1 MIEESKT
8 IKEKFGVLDSVPV
21 GACLLQDDFV
31 VLFWNACL
39 EDWTKI
45 PRSQI
50 LGTKI
55 TTHFPHLSQLKY
67 ATRFKQIFAGGPP
80 TIFSSQIHKHLIPA
94 IWQDGQQ
101 RIQQTTVN
109 AVPALEAGIEEQ
121 EIRDWVLHT
130 LELQSD
136 GTLGVGSPRSA
147 FLSRKSPPSA
157 SSSIWPGVNCPSF
170 YALLVIQDVTDLTHR
185 IQAYRTMR
193 DQAVEEVKVR
203 QRIEEELRESQ
214 HFIQQI
220 ADTAPYLLYIYD
232 VTEQR
237 NVYVNGQAFNLL
249 GYHPEEILQMETAL
263 FSSLVYPED
272 LEKVSAHLQKFP
284 KAQDGRILELEYR
297 LKHRSGE
304 WRWFRC
310 RDQVFARTAEGE
322 PKQIF
327 GTAQDITEYKRAEE
341 ALRQQNERE
350 KLMGT
355 ITQHIRQS
363 LDLGEVLSTTVTEVR
378 QFLNADRVMI
388 VRFNPCSGGS
398 LCPGPATGSVTVESV
413 APNCRP
419 MLGETL
425 EKFCFD
431 EFYLE
436 AYQHRAIRPIAD
448 VSAANLPQN
457 QIDLLAQFDVKAYL
471 VVPLVQG
478 EELWGLLMAHQCSPR
493 QWMQLEVELL
503 SNLAAQLAIA
513 IKQAELYQQ
522 LQAANLK
529 LERLATLDEL
539 TQLANR
545 RRFDQY
551 LDREWRRQER
561 EQMPLSLILCDIDSF
576 KSYNDTYGHPRGDD
590 CLRQV
595 AQAIGNAVDRPAD
608 LVARYGGEEFAVILP
623 NTASEGAT
631 LVAQHIQLKIAAL
644 QIPHAG
650 SQVSLYVTV
659 SLGIATIVPGSESQA
674 SILVDAADSAASMVP
689 ASKSPASIL
698 IDAADAALY
707 QAKDAGRDRLQVY
720 QAESATAKTNGTA
733 APDRPID
740 CSRLN
745 TNFPSPTSA

>member
-1 MIEESKT
+1 MIEESKS

-31 VLFWNACL
+31 VLFWNTCL
-39 EDWTKI
+39 EEWTKI

-94 IWQDGQQ
+94 TWQDGQQ
-101 RIQQTTVN
+101 RIQQTTVT

-130 LELQSD
+130 LELESD
-136 GTLGVGSPRSA
+136 GTVGVGSPRSA
-147 FLSRKSPPSA
+147 FVCRESAPSV

-193 DQAVEEVKVR
+193 DQALEEVQVR
-203 QRIEEELRESQ
+203 QRVEEELRSSQ

-220 ADTAPYLLYIYD
+220 ADAAPYLLYIYD
-232 VTEQR
+232 LTEQR
-237 NVYVNGQAFNLL
+237 NVYVNGQASKLL
-249 GYHPEEILQMETAL
+249 GYTPQEILQMQTAL
-263 FSSLVYPED
+263 YSSLVYPED
-272 LEKVSAHLQKFP
+272 LPRLKAHQQKFP
-284 KAQDGRILELEYR
+284 SAPDGHILELEYR

-304 WRWFRC
+304 WLWFRC
-310 RDQVFARTAEGE
+310 RDQVFARTADGC

-350 KLMGT
+350 LLMAT

-378 QFLNADRVMI
+378 QFLQADRVMI
-388 VRFNPCSGGS
+388 VRFNPCIGS
-398 LCPGPATGSVTVESV
+398 LCAGPATGAVTVESV
-413 APNCRP
+413 APNCQP

-425 EKFCFD
+425 ENFCFD
-431 EFYLE
+431 QFYLE
-436 AYQHRAIRPIAD
+436 AYQHRSIRPIAD
-448 VSAANLPQN
+448 VLAADLPQY
-457 QIDLLAQFDVKAYL
+457 QIDLLAQFAVRAYL

-478 EELWGLLMAHQCSPR
+478 DELWGLLMAHQCSPR

-503 SNLAAQLAIA
+503 SSLATQLAIA

-529 LERLATLDEL
+529 LERLASLDEL

-551 LDREWRRQER
+551 LEMEWRRQAR
-561 EQMPLSLILCDIDSF
+561 EQTPLSLILCDIDSF
-576 KSYNDTYGHPRGDD
+576 KSYNDTYGHPGGDE

-595 AQAIGNAVDRPAD
+595 AAAIGNAVNRPAD

-623 NTASEGAT
+623 NTAIQGAV
-631 LVAQHIQLKIAAL
+631 LVAEHIQLKIAAL
-644 QIPHAG
+644 QLPHAG
-650 SQVSLYVTV
+650 SQVSEYVTL
-659 SLGIATIVPGSESQA
+659 SLGVA
-674 SILVDAADSAASMVP
+674 SIVP
-689 ASKSPASIL
+689 ASESGAEIL
-698 IDAADAALY
+698 IAAADQALY
-707 QAKDAGRDRLQVY
+707 QAKRLGRDRIQLY
-720 QAESATAKTNGTA
+720 QPDPAAGKPNGTVTSILPVDFSIA
-733 APDRPID
+733 
-740 CSRLN
+740 N
-745 TNFPSPTSA
+745 TNLPSPTSA

>member
-21 GACLLQDDFV
+21 GACLLRDDFV
-31 VLFWNACL
+31 VLFWNTCL
-39 EDWTKI
+39 EEWTKI

-50 LGTKI
+50 LGKNI
-55 TTHFPHLSQLKY
+55 TTHFSHLSQLKY

-101 RIQQTTVN
+101 RIQQTTVT
-109 AVPALEAGIEEQ
+109 AVPTLEAGIEEQ
-121 EIRDWVLHT
+121 EIRDWLLHT
-130 LELQSD
+130 LELQPD
-136 GTLGVGSPRSA
+136 GTVGVRAPTSA
-147 FLSRKSPPSA
+147 FLSRESPSSV
-157 SSSIWPGVNCPSF
+157 SSSIWPGVNSPSF

-193 DQAVEEVKVR
+193 DQALEEVQVR
-203 QRIEEELRESQ
+203 QRVEEELRSSQ

-220 ADTAPYLLYIYD
+220 ADAAPYLLYIYD
-232 VTEQR
+232 LTEQR
-237 NVYVNGQAFNLL
+237 NVYVNGQASKLL
-249 GYHPEEILQMETAL
+249 GYTPQEILQMQTAL
-263 FSSLVYPED
+263 YSSLVYPED
-272 LEKVSAHLQKFP
+272 LPRLKAHQQKFSW
-284 KAQDGRILELEYR
+284 AQDGQILELDYR

-304 WRWFRC
+304 WLWFRC
-310 RDQVFARTAEGE
+310 RDQVFARTADGW

-350 KLMGT
+350 LLMAT

-378 QFLNADRVMI
+378 QFLQADRVMI
-388 VRFNPCSGGS
+388 VRFNRCTGS
-398 LCPGPATGSVTVESV
+398 LCAAPATGAVTVESV
-413 APNCRP
+413 APNCKP

-425 EKFCFD
+425 ENFCFD
-431 EFYLE
+431 QFYIE

-448 VSAANLPQN
+448 VLAADLPQY
-457 QIDLLAQFDVKAYL
+457 QIDLLAQFAVRAYL

-478 EELWGLLMAHQCSPR
+478 DELWGLLMAHQCSPR

-503 SNLAAQLAIA
+503 SSLATQLAIA

-551 LDREWRRQER
+551 LEMEWRRQAR
-561 EQMPLSLILCDIDSF
+561 EQTPLSLILCDIDSF
-576 KSYNDTYGHPRGDD
+576 KSYNDTYGHPGGDE

-595 AQAIGNAVDRPAD
+595 AGAIGNAVNRPAD

-623 NTASEGAT
+623 NTAIQGAV
-631 LVAQHIQLKIAAL
+631 LVAEHIQIKIAAL
-644 QIPHAG
+644 QLPHAG
-650 SQVSLYVTV
+650 SQVSPYVTL
-659 SLGIATIVPGSESQA
+659 SLGVA
-674 SILVDAADSAASMVP
+674 SIVP
-689 ASKSPASIL
+689 ASESGAEIL
-698 IDAADAALY
+698 IAAADQALY
-707 QAKDAGRDRLQVY
+707 QAKRLGRARIQLYQPDPAAG
-720 QAESATAKTNGTA
+720 KPNGTA
-733 APDRPID
+733 ASMLPVDFSIP
-740 CSRLN
+740 N
-745 TNFPSPTSA
+745 TNLPSPTSA

>member
-1 MIEESKT
+1 MIQESKT
-8 IKEKFGVLDSVPV
+8 IEEKFGVLDSVPV
-21 GACLLQDDFV
+21 GACLLRDDFV

-45 PRSQI
+45 PRDQM

-67 ATRFKQIFAGGPP
+67 ATRFQQIFAGGPP

-94 IWQDGQQ
+94 TWQDGQQ
-101 RIQQTTVN
+101 RIQQTTVT
-109 AVPALEAGIEEQ
+109 AVPALSPGVAELDIASLARSTADLEPEGTARQPEA
-121 EIRDWVLHT
+121 
-130 LELQSD
+130 
-136 GTLGVGSPRSA
+136 VGSEAPSNIRTS
-147 FLSRKSPPSA
+147 FSPYGFVA
-157 SSSIWPGVNCPSF
+157 SNSQSF

-193 DQAVEEVKVR
+193 DQALEEVEVR
-203 QRIEEELRESQ
+203 QRVEEELRSSQ

-220 ADTAPYLLYIYD
+220 ADAAPYLLYIYD
-232 VTEQR
+232 LTEQR
-237 NVYVNGQAFNLL
+237 NVYVNGQAFKLL

-263 FSSLVYPED
+263 FSSLVHPDD

-284 KAQDGRILELEYR
+284 KAQDGSILELEYR

-310 RDQVFARTAEGE
+310 RDQVFARTASGE

-350 KLMGT
+350 LLMAT

-363 LDLGEVLSTTVTEVR
+363 LDLGEVLGTTVIEVR
-378 QFLNADRVMI
+378 QFLQADRVMI
-388 VRFNPCSGGS
+388 VRFNPSTGS
-398 LCPGPATGSVTVESV
+398 LCAAPATGAVTVESV
-413 APNCRP
+413 APNCKP

-425 EKFCFD
+425 EDFCFD

-436 AYQHRAIRPIAD
+436 AYQHRAIRPVAD
-448 VSAANLPQN
+448 VSAADLPPN
-457 QIDLLAQFDVKAYL
+457 QIDWLAQFAVRAYL

-478 EELWGLLMAHQCSPR
+478 DELWGLLMAHQCRPR

-503 SNLAAQLAIA
+503 SSLATQLAIA

-529 LERLATLDEL
+529 LERLATLDAL

-551 LDREWRRQER
+551 LEIEWRRQAR
-561 EQMPLSLILCDIDSF
+561 EQTPLSLILCDIDSF
-576 KSYNDTYGHPRGDD
+576 KSYNDTYGHPGGDE

-595 AQAIGNAVDRPAD
+595 ACAIGDAVDRPAD

-623 NTASEGAT
+623 NTEIQGAVR
-631 LVAQHIQLKIAAL
+631 VAEHIQLKISAL
-644 QIPHAG
+644 QVPHAG
-650 SQVSLYVTV
+650 SQVSQYVTV
-659 SLGIATIVPGSESQA
+659 SLGV
-674 SILVDAADSAASMVP
+674 ASMVP
-689 ASKSPASIL
+689 AFESGASIL
-698 IDAADAALY
+698 IAAADRALY
-707 QAKDAGRDRLQVY
+707 EAKRLGRDRIQVY
-720 QAESATAKTNGTA
+720 QPDPTSTKTNGKGDPVQPVEFSKA
-733 APDRPID
+733 QY
-740 CSRLN
+740 
-745 TNFPSPTSA
+745 

>member
-21 GACLLQDDFV
+21 GACLLRDDFV
-31 VLFWNACL
+31 VLFWNTCL
-39 EDWTKI
+39 EEWTKI

-55 TTHFPHLSQLKY
+55 TTHFPHLNQLKY

-94 IWQDGQQ
+94 TWQDGQQ
-101 RIQQTTVN
+101 RIQQTTVT
-109 AVPALEAGIEEQ
+109 AVPTLEAGIEEQ

-130 LELQSD
+130 LELQPD
-136 GTLGVGSPRSA
+136 GTVGARAPTSA
-147 FLSRKSPPSA
+147 FLSRTSPSSV
-157 SSSIWPGVNCPSF
+157 SSSIWPGVNSPSF

-193 DQAVEEVKVR
+193 DQALEEVQVR
-203 QRIEEELRESQ
+203 QRVEEELRSSQ

-220 ADTAPYLLYIYD
+220 ADAAPYLLYIYD
-232 VTEQR
+232 LTEQR
-237 NVYVNGQAFNLL
+237 NVYVNGQASKLL
-249 GYHPEEILQMETAL
+249 GYTPQEILQMQTAL
-263 FSSLVYPED
+263 YSSLVYPED
-272 LEKVSAHLQKFP
+272 LPRLKAHQQKFSW
-284 KAQDGRILELEYR
+284 AQDGQILELDYR

-304 WRWFRC
+304 WLWFRC
-310 RDQVFARTAEGE
+310 RDQVFARTADCW

-350 KLMGT
+350 LLMAT

-378 QFLNADRVMI
+378 QFLQADRVMI
-388 VRFNPCSGGS
+388 VRFNRCTGN
-398 LCPGPATGSVTVESV
+398 LCAAPATGAVTVESV
-413 APNCRP
+413 APNCKP

-425 EKFCFD
+425 ENFCFD
-431 EFYLE
+431 QFYIE

-448 VSAANLPQN
+448 VLAADLPQY
-457 QIDLLAQFDVKAYL
+457 QIDLLAQFAVRAYL

-478 EELWGLLMAHQCSPR
+478 DELWGLLMAHQCSPR

-503 SNLAAQLAIA
+503 SSLATQLAIA

-551 LDREWRRQER
+551 LEMEWRRQAR
-561 EQMPLSLILCDIDSF
+561 EQTPLSLILCDIDSF
-576 KSYNDTYGHPRGDD
+576 KSYNDTYGHPGGDE

-595 AQAIGNAVDRPAD
+595 AGAIGNAVNRPAD

-623 NTASEGAT
+623 NTAIQGAV
-631 LVAQHIQLKIAAL
+631 LVAEHIQIKIAAL
-644 QIPHAG
+644 QLPHAG
-650 SQVSLYVTV
+650 SQVSPYVTL
-659 SLGIATIVPGSESQA
+659 SLGVA
-674 SILVDAADSAASMVP
+674 SIVP
-689 ASKSPASIL
+689 ASESGAEIL
-698 IDAADAALY
+698 IAAADQALY
-707 QAKDAGRDRLQVY
+707 QAKRLGRDRIQLY
-720 QAESATAKTNGTA
+720 QPDPAAGKPNGTA
-733 APDRPID
+733 ASMLPVDFSIP
-740 CSRLN
+740 N
-745 TNFPSPTSA
+745 TNLPSPTSA

>member
-1 MIEESKT
+1 MIEESKS

-21 GACLLQDDFV
+21 GACLLRDDFV
-31 VLFWNACL
+31 VLFWNTCL
-39 EDWTKI
+39 EEWTKI

-94 IWQDGQQ
+94 TGQDGQQ

-130 LELQSD
+130 LELEPD
-136 GTLGVGSPRSA
+136 GNFGARAPTNA
-147 FLSRKSPPSA
+147 FLSRESPPSA
-157 SSSIWPGVNCPSF
+157 SSSIWPGVNSPSF

-193 DQAVEEVKVR
+193 DQALEEVQVR
-203 QRIEEELRESQ
+203 QRVEEELRESQ

-220 ADTAPYLLYIYD
+220 ADAAPYLLYIYD
-232 VTEQR
+232 FTEQR
-237 NVYVNGQAFNLL
+237 NVYVNGQAFKLL
-249 GYHPEEILQMETAL
+249 GYHPQEILQMETAL

-284 KAQDGRILELEYR
+284 QAQDGSILELEYR

-310 RDQVFARTAEGE
+310 RDQVFARTASGE

-350 KLMGT
+350 LLMAT

-363 LDLGEVLSTTVTEVR
+363 LDLGEVLRTTVNEVR
-378 QFLNADRVMI
+378 QFLQADRVMI
-388 VRFNPCSGGS
+388 VRFNPCSGS

-413 APNCRP
+413 APNCKP

-425 EKFCFD
+425 ENFSFD

-436 AYQHRAIRPIAD
+436 AYQHRAIRPVAD
-448 VSAANLPQN
+448 VSAADLPPHQM
-457 QIDLLAQFDVKAYL
+457 DLLAQFDVRAYL

-478 EELWGLLMAHQCSPR
+478 DELWGLLMAHQSRPR

-529 LERLATLDEL
+529 LERLATLDAL

-551 LDREWRRQER
+551 LDIEWRRQAR
-561 EQMPLSLILCDIDSF
+561 EQTPLSLILCDIDSF
-576 KSYNDTYGHPRGDD
+576 KSYNDTYGHPGGDE

-595 AQAIGNAVDRPAD
+595 ARAIGNAVDRPAD

-623 NTASEGAT
+623 NTEIQGAVR
-631 LVAQHIQLKIAAL
+631 VAEHVQLKIAAL
-644 QIPHAG
+644 QLPHAG
-650 SQVSLYVTV
+650 SQVSQYVTV
-659 SLGIATIVPGSESQA
+659 SLGV
-674 SILVDAADSAASMVP
+674 ASMVP
-689 ASKSPASIL
+689 AFESGASIL
-698 IDAADAALY
+698 IAAADQALY
-707 QAKDAGRDRLQVY
+707 EAKRLGRDRIQVY
-720 QAESATAKTNGTA
+720 QVDPASAKTNGTA
-733 APDRPID
+733 APGRPVEF
-740 CSRLN
+740 SRPN

>member
-1 MIEESKT
+1 MIEESKS

-31 VLFWNACL
+31 VLFWNTCL
-39 EDWTKI
+39 EEWTKI

-94 IWQDGQQ
+94 TWQDGQQ
-101 RIQQTTVN
+101 RIQQTTVT
-109 AVPALEAGIEEQ
+109 AVPAQEAGIEEQ

-130 LELQSD
+130 LELESE
-136 GTLGVGSPRSA
+136 GTVGVGSSRSA
-147 FLSRKSPPSA
+147 FLSSESPPSA
-157 SSSIWPGVNCPSF
+157 SSSIWPGVNAPSF

-193 DQAVEEVKVR
+193 DQALEEVQVR
-203 QRIEEELRESQ
+203 QRVEEELRSSQ

-220 ADTAPYLLYIYD
+220 ADAAPYLLYIYD
-232 VTEQR
+232 LTEQR
-237 NVYVNGQAFNLL
+237 NVYVNGQASKLL
-249 GYHPEEILQMETAL
+249 GYTPQEILQMQIAL
-263 FSSLVYPED
+263 YSSLVYPED
-272 LEKVSAHLQKFP
+272 LPRLKAHQQKFP
-284 KAQDGRILELEYR
+284 STQDGHILELEYR

-310 RDQVFARTAEGE
+310 RDQVFARTADGC

-350 KLMGT
+350 LLMAT

-363 LDLGEVLSTTVTEVR
+363 LDLGEVLRTTVTEVR
-378 QFLNADRVMI
+378 QFLQADRVMI
-388 VRFNPCSGGS
+388 VRFNPCTGS
-398 LCPGPATGSVTVESV
+398 LCAGPATGAVTVESV
-413 APNCRP
+413 APNCQP

-425 EKFCFD
+425 ENFCFD
-431 EFYLE
+431 QFYLE
-436 AYQHRAIRPIAD
+436 AYQHRSIRPIGDVLAAD
-448 VSAANLPQN
+448 LPQY
-457 QIDLLAQFDVKAYL
+457 QIDLLAQFAVRAYL

-478 EELWGLLMAHQCSPR
+478 DDLWGLLMAHQCSPR

-503 SNLAAQLAIA
+503 SSLATQLAIA

-529 LERLATLDEL
+529 LERLASLDEL

-551 LDREWRRQER
+551 LEMEWRRQAR
-561 EQMPLSLILCDIDSF
+561 EQTPLSLILCDIDSF
-576 KSYNDTYGHPRGDD
+576 KSYNDTYGHPGGDE

-595 AQAIGNAVDRPAD
+595 AAAIGNAVNRPAD

-623 NTASEGAT
+623 NTAIQGAV
-631 LVAQHIQLKIAAL
+631 LVAEHIQLKIAAL
-644 QIPHAG
+644 QLPHAG
-650 SQVSLYVTV
+650 SQVSPYVTL
-659 SLGIATIVPGSESQA
+659 SLGVA
-674 SILVDAADSAASMVP
+674 SIVP
-689 ASKSPASIL
+689 ASESGSEIL
-698 IDAADAALY
+698 IATADQALY
-707 QAKDAGRDRLQVY
+707 QAKRLGRARIQLYQPDPAAGKPNC
-720 QAESATAKTNGTA
+720 TGTSIL
-733 APDRPID
+733 PVDFSLP
-740 CSRLN
+740 N
-745 TNFPSPTSA
+745 TNLPSPTSA

>member
-1 MIEESKT
+1 MIEESKS

-31 VLFWNACL
+31 VLFWNTCL
-39 EDWTKI
+39 EEWTKI

-94 IWQDGQQ
+94 TWQDGQQ
-101 RIQQTTVN
+101 RIQQTTVT
-109 AVPALEAGIEEQ
+109 AVSAMEAGIEEQ
-121 EIRDWVLHT
+121 EMRDWVLQT
-130 LELQSD
+130 LELESD
-136 GTLGVGSPRSA
+136 GTVGVGSPRSA
-147 FLSRKSPPSA
+147 FLSRESAPSV
-157 SSSIWPGVNCPSF
+157 SSSIWPGVNSPSF

-193 DQAVEEVKVR
+193 DQALEEVQVR
-203 QRIEEELRESQ
+203 QRVEEELRSSQ

-220 ADTAPYLLYIYD
+220 ADAAPYLLYIYD
-232 VTEQR
+232 LTEQR
-237 NVYVNGQAFNLL
+237 NVYVNGQASKLL
-249 GYHPEEILQMETAL
+249 GYTPYEILQMQTAL
-263 FSSLVYPED
+263 YSSLVYPED
-272 LEKVSAHLQKFP
+272 LPRLKAHQQQFP
-284 KAQDGRILELEYR
+284 SAQDGHILELEYR
-297 LKHRSGE
+297 LQHRSGE

-310 RDQVFARTAEGE
+310 RDQVFARTADGC

-350 KLMGT
+350 LLMAT

-378 QFLNADRVMI
+378 QFLQADRVMI
-388 VRFNPCSGGS
+388 VRFNPCTGS
-398 LCPGPATGSVTVESV
+398 LCAGPATGAVTVESV
-413 APNCRP
+413 APNCQP

-425 EKFCFD
+425 ENFCFD
-431 EFYLE
+431 QFYLE

-448 VSAANLPQN
+448 ILAADLPQY
-457 QIDLLAQFDVKAYL
+457 QIDLLAQFAVRAYL

-478 EELWGLLMAHQCSPR
+478 DELWGLLMAHQCSPR

-503 SNLAAQLAIA
+503 SSLATQLAIA

-529 LERLATLDEL
+529 LERLATSDAL

-551 LDREWRRQER
+551 LEMEWRRQAR
-561 EQMPLSLILCDIDSF
+561 EQTPMSLILCDIDSF
-576 KSYNDTYGHPRGDD
+576 KSYNDTYGHQGGDE

-595 AQAIGNAVDRPAD
+595 AGAIGNAVNRPAD

-623 NTASEGAT
+623 NTAIQGAVQ
-631 LVAQHIQLKIAAL
+631 VAEHIQLTIAAL
-644 QIPHAG
+644 QLPHAG
-650 SQVSLYVTV
+650 SQVSEYVTV
-659 SLGIATIVPGSESQA
+659 SLGVASIVPGSESGA
-674 SILVDAADSAASMVP
+674 EILIAAADQ
-689 ASKSPASIL
+689 
-698 IDAADAALY
+698 ALY
-707 QAKDAGRDRLQVY
+707 QAKRLGRDRIQLY
-720 QAESATAKTNGTA
+720 QPDPAAGKPNGTGTSIL
-733 APDRPID
+733 PGDFSLP
-740 CSRLN
+740 N
-745 TNFPSPTSA
+745 TNLPSPTSA

>member
-1 MIEESKT
+1 MIEESKS

-39 EDWTKI
+39 EEWTKI

-55 TTHFPHLSQLKY
+55 TAHFPHLTQLKY

-94 IWQDGQQ
+94 TWQDGQQ
-101 RIQQTTVN
+101 RIQQTTVT
-109 AVPALEAGIEEQ
+109 AVPAQEAGIEEQ
-121 EIRDWVLHT
+121 EIRDWILHT
-130 LELQSD
+130 LELESD
-136 GTLGVGSPRSA
+136 GNVGVRSPRSA
-147 FLSRKSPPSA
+147 FLSRESTPSV
-157 SSSIWPGVNCPSF
+157 SSSIWPGVNAPSF

-193 DQAVEEVKVR
+193 DQALEEVQVR
-203 QRIEEELRESQ
+203 QRVEEELRSSQ

-220 ADTAPYLLYIYD
+220 ADAAPYLLYIYD
-232 VTEQR
+232 LTEQR
-237 NVYVNGQAFNLL
+237 NVYVNGQASKLL
-249 GYHPEEILQMETAL
+249 GYTPQEILQMQTAL
-263 FSSLVYPED
+263 YSSLVYSED
-272 LEKVSAHLQKFP
+272 LPRLKAHQQKFP
-284 KAQDGRILELEYR
+284 STQDGHILELEYR
-297 LKHRSGE
+297 LKHRSGQ

-310 RDQVFARTAEGE
+310 RDQVFARTADGC

-341 ALRQQNERE
+341 TLQQQNERE
-350 KLMGT
+350 LLMAT

-378 QFLNADRVMI
+378 QFLIADRVMI
-388 VRFNPCSGGS
+388 VRFNPCTGS
-398 LCPGPATGSVTVESV
+398 LCTGPATGAVTVESV
-413 APNCRP
+413 AANCQP

-425 EKFCFD
+425 ENFCFD

-436 AYQHRAIRPIAD
+436 AYQHRSIRPIAD
-448 VSAANLPQN
+448 VLAADLPQY
-457 QIDLLAQFDVKAYL
+457 QIDLLAQFAVRAYL

-478 EELWGLLMAHQCSPR
+478 DELWGLLMAHQCSPR

-503 SNLAAQLAIA
+503 SSLATQLAIA

-529 LERLATLDEL
+529 LERLASLDAL

-551 LDREWRRQER
+551 LETEWRRQAR
-561 EQMPLSLILCDIDSF
+561 EQTPLSLILCDIDSF
-576 KSYNDTYGHPRGDD
+576 KSYNDTYGHQGGDE

-595 AQAIGNAVDRPAD
+595 AAAIGNAVNRPAD

-623 NTASEGAT
+623 NTSIQGAVV
-631 LVAQHIQLKIAAL
+631 VAEHIQLKIAAL
-644 QIPHAG
+644 QLPHTG
-650 SQVSLYVTV
+650 SQVSEYVTL
-659 SLGIATIVPGSESQA
+659 SLGVASIVPGSESGA
-674 SILVDAADSAASMVP
+674 EILIAAADQ
-689 ASKSPASIL
+689 
-698 IDAADAALY
+698 ALY
-707 QAKDAGRDRLQVY
+707 QAKRLGRDRIQLY
-720 QAESATAKTNGTA
+720 QPEPAGKANGTGSSILPA
-733 APDRPID
+733 DFSLP
-740 CSRLN
+740 N
-745 TNFPSPTSA
+745 TNLPSPTNA

>member
-8 IKEKFGVLDSVPV
+8 IEEKFGVLDSVPV
-21 GACLLQDDFV
+21 GACLLRDDFV

-45 PRSQI
+45 GREQM

-67 ATRFKQIFAGGPP
+67 ANRFQQIFAGGPP

-94 IWQDGQQ
+94 TWQEGQQ
-101 RIQQTTVN
+101 RIQQTTVT
-109 AVPALEAGIEEQ
+109 AVPAL
-121 EIRDWVLHT
+121 
-130 LELQSD
+130 S
-136 GTLGVGSPRSA
+136 
-147 FLSRKSPPSA
+147 
-157 SSSIWPGVNCPSF
+157 PGVAELNIPNLIRSTVELEPDSMVRQGDSVGVALPSNFRDSISPYGFIPPNCQSF

-193 DQAVEEVKVR
+193 DQALEEVEVR
-203 QRIEEELRESQ
+203 QRVEAELRESQ

-220 ADTAPYLLYIYD
+220 ADAAPYLLYIYD
-232 VTEQR
+232 LTEQR
-237 NVYVNGQAFNLL
+237 NVYVNGQASKLL
-249 GYHPEEILQMETAL
+249 GYTPQEILQMQTAL
-263 FSSLVYPED
+263 YSSLVYPED
-272 LEKVSAHLQKFP
+272 LPRLSAHLQKFP
-284 KAQDGRILELEYR
+284 SVADGHILELDYR
-297 LKHRSGE
+297 LQHRSGE
-304 WRWFRC
+304 WRHFRC
-310 RDQVFARTAEGE
+310 RDQVFARTAEGK

-327 GTAQDITEYKRAEE
+327 GTAQDITEYKQAEE

-350 KLMGT
+350 LLMAT

-378 QFLNADRVMI
+378 QFLQADRVMI
-388 VRFNPCSGGS
+388 VRFNPCTGS
-398 LCPGPATGSVTVESV
+398 HCATPATGAVTVESV
-413 APNCRP
+413 ALNCRP

-425 EKFCFD
+425 ENFCFD

-448 VSAANLPQN
+448 VSTADLPHD
-457 QIDLLAQFDVKAYL
+457 QIDLLAQFEVRAYL

-503 SNLAAQLAIA
+503 SSLAAQLAIA

-551 LDREWRRQER
+551 LDREWHRQAR
-561 EQMPLSLILCDIDSF
+561 EQTPLSLILCDIDSF
-576 KSYNDTYGHPRGDD
+576 KTYNDTYGHPKGDE

-595 AQAIGNAVDRPAD
+595 AQAIGKAINRPAD

-623 NTASEGAT
+623 NTASEGAE
-631 LVAQHIQLKIAAL
+631 LVAEHIQIKIAAL

-650 SQVSLYVTV
+650 SQVSNYVTV
-659 SLGIATIVPGSESQA
+659 SLGIATMVPISESEA
-674 SILVDAADSAASMVP
+674 SMVIDAADAAASTVP

-707 QAKDAGRDRLQVY
+707 QAKDLGRDRIQVY
-720 QAESATAKTNGTA
+720 QPDPPTAKTNGTA
-733 APDRPID
+733 PPVRPVD
-740 CSRLN
+740 FSRPN

>member
-21 GACLLQDDFV
+21 GACLLRDDFV
-31 VLFWNACL
+31 VLFWNTCL
-39 EDWTKI
+39 EEWTKI

-94 IWQDGQQ
+94 TCQDGQQ
-101 RIQQTTVN
+101 RIQQTNVT
-109 AVPALEAGIEEQ
+109 AVPALEAGVAEQ
-121 EIRDWVLHT
+121 EIRDWVLQT
-130 LELQSD
+130 LDLEPD
-136 GTLGVGSPRSA
+136 GAVGVGEPRSA
-147 FLSRKSPPSA
+147 FLSTEYRPSV
-157 SSSIWPGVNCPSF
+157 SSSIWPGVNAPSF

-185 IQAYRTMR
+185 IQAYRTLR
-193 DQAVEEVKVR
+193 DQALEEVEVR
-203 QRIEEELRESQ
+203 QRVEEELRSSQ

-220 ADTAPYLLYIYD
+220 ADAAPYLLYIYD
-232 VTEQR
+232 LTQQR
-237 NVYVNGQAFNLL
+237 NVYVNGQASKLL
-249 GYHPEEILQMETAL
+249 GYTPQEILQMETAL
-263 FSSLVYPED
+263 FSSLVYPAD
-272 LEKVSAHLQKFP
+272 LERVGAHVQKFP
-284 KAQDGRILELEYR
+284 LAEDASILELEYR
-297 LKHRSGE
+297 LQHRSGE

-310 RDQVFARTAEGE
+310 RDQVFARTPEGQ

-350 KLMGT
+350 LLMAT

-378 QFLNADRVMI
+378 QFLQADRVMI
-388 VRFNPCSGGS
+388 VRFNSCKGCHGAA
-398 LCPGPATGSVTVESV
+398 PATGAVTVESV

-425 EKFCFD
+425 ENFCFD

-436 AYQHRAIRPIAD
+436 AYQHRSIRPIAD
-448 VSAANLPQN
+448 ISAADLPQY
-457 QIDLLAQFDVKAYL
+457 QIDLLAQFEVRAYL

-478 EELWGLLMAHQCSPR
+478 DDLWGLLMAHQCSPR
-493 QWMQLEVELL
+493 QWMPLEVELL
-503 SNLAAQLAIA
+503 SSLAAQLAIA

-551 LDREWRRQER
+551 LEMEWRRQAR
-561 EQMPLSLILCDIDSF
+561 EQTPLSLILCDIDSF
-576 KSYNDTYGHPRGDD
+576 KSYNDTYGHPGGDE

-595 AQAIGNAVDRPAD
+595 AAAIGKAVNRPAD

-623 NTASEGAT
+623 NTAIGGAE
-631 LVAQHIQLKIAAL
+631 LVAEHIQIKIAAL
-644 QIPHAG
+644 QLPHAG
-650 SQVSLYVTV
+650 SQVSQYVTV
-659 SLGIATIVPGSESQA
+659 SLGV
-674 SILVDAADSAASMVP
+674 ASMVP
-689 ASKSPASIL
+689 TAESAASIL
-698 IDAADAALY
+698 IAAADRALY
-707 QAKDAGRDRLQVY
+707 QAKGLGRDRIQVY

-733 APDRPID
+733 LPVRPVD
-740 CSRLN
+740 FSRPN

>member
-21 GACLLQDDFV
+21 GACLLRDDFV
-31 VLFWNACL
+31 VLFWNTCL
-39 EDWTKI
+39 EEWTKI
-45 PRSQI
+45 PRSQM

-80 TIFSSQIHKHLIPA
+80 TIFSSQIHKYLIPA
-94 IWQDGQQ
+94 AWQDGQQ
-101 RIQQTTVN
+101 RIQQTTVT
-109 AVPALEAGIEEQ
+109 AVPALSAGVAEQ
-121 EIRDWVLHT
+121 EIRDWVLQT
-130 LELQSD
+130 LELKRD
-136 GTLGVGSPRSA
+136 GTAGVPELTSA
-147 FLSRKSPPSA
+147 FLSSESPPSV
-157 SSSIWPGVNCPSF
+157 SSSIWPGVNSPSF

-193 DQAVEEVKVR
+193 DQALEEVQVR
-203 QRIEEELRESQ
+203 QRVEEELRSSQ

-220 ADTAPYLLYIYD
+220 ADAAPYLLYIYD
-232 VTEQR
+232 LTEQR
-237 NVYVNGQAFNLL
+237 NVYVNGQASKLL
-249 GYHPEEILQMETAL
+249 GYTPEEILQMETAL
-263 FSSLVYPED
+263 FSRLAHPED
-272 LEKVSAHLQKFP
+272 APLLAAHVHRFP
-284 KAQDGRILELEYR
+284 AAEDGCILELDYR

-304 WRWFRC
+304 WRHFRC
-310 RDQVFARTAEGE
+310 RDQVFARTAEGR

-350 KLMGT
+350 LLMAT

-363 LDLGEVLSTTVTEVR
+363 LDLGEVLSTTVNEVR
-378 QFLNADRVMI
+378 QFLQADRVMI
-388 VRFNPCSGGS
+388 VRFNPCTGC
-398 LCPGPATGSVTVESV
+398 LCAAPATGAVTVESV

-425 EKFCFD
+425 ENFCFD

-448 VSAANLPQN
+448 VWAADLPQD
-457 QIDLLAQFDVKAYL
+457 QIDLLAQFDVRAYL

-478 EELWGLLMAHQCSPR
+478 EDLWGLLMAHQCSPR

-503 SNLAAQLAIA
+503 SSLAAQLAIA

-551 LDREWRRQER
+551 LEMEWRRQAR
-561 EQMPLSLILCDIDSF
+561 EQTPLSLILCDIDSF
-576 KSYNDTYGHPRGDD
+576 KSYNDTYGHPGGDE

-595 AQAIGNAVDRPAD
+595 AGAIGNAVDRPAD

-623 NTASEGAT
+623 NTALQGAVV
-631 LVAQHIQLKIAAL
+631 VAEHIQTKIAAL
-644 QIPHAG
+644 QLPHAG
-650 SQVSLYVTV
+650 SQVSQYVTV
-659 SLGIATIVPGSESQA
+659 SLGIA
-674 SILVDAADSAASMVP
+674 SIVP
-689 ASKSPASIL
+689 ASESAASIL
-698 IDAADAALY
+698 IAAADQALY
-707 QAKDAGRDRLQVY
+707 QAKRLGRDRIQLY
-720 QAESATAKTNGTA
+720 QPDPASGKTNGA
-733 APDRPID
+733 QSPRVDF
-740 CSRLN
+740 SRSN
-745 TNFPSPTSA
+745 TNWPSPTSA

>member
-8 IKEKFGVLDSVPV
+8 IEEKFGVLDSVPV
-21 GACLLQDDFV
+21 GACLLRDDFV
-31 VLFWNACL
+31 VLFWNTCL

-45 PRSQI
+45 GREQM

-67 ATRFKQIFAGGPP
+67 ANRFQQIFAGGPP

-94 IWQDGQQ
+94 TWQDGQQ
-101 RIQQTTVN
+101 RIQQTTVT
-109 AVPALEAGIEEQ
+109 AVPALSPGPAAW
-121 EIRDWVLHT
+121 EIVGLIRST
-130 LELQSD
+130 LELEPEAMVRQAEGFD
-136 GTLGVGSPRSA
+136 AEQPANFR
-147 FLSRKSPPSA
+147 
-157 SSSIWPGVNCPSF
+157 SSSPYGFVGANFQSF

-193 DQAVEEVKVR
+193 DQALEEVKVR
-203 QRIEEELRESQ
+203 QRVEEELRESQ

-220 ADTAPYLLYIYD
+220 ADAAPYLLYIYD
-232 VTEQR
+232 FTQGR
-237 NVYVNGQAFNLL
+237 NVYVNGQASKLL
-249 GYHPEEILQMETAL
+249 GYTPEEILQMQTAL
-263 FSSLVYPED
+263 YSSLVYPED
-272 LEKVSAHLQKFP
+272 LERVSAHLQKFTS
-284 KAQDGRILELEYR
+284 ALDGHILELDYR
-297 LKHRSGE
+297 LKHRSDE

-310 RDQVFARTAEGE
+310 RDQVFARTASGE

-350 KLMGT
+350 LLMAT

-363 LDLGEVLSTTVTEVR
+363 LDLGEVLSTTVNEVR
-378 QFLNADRVMI
+378 QFLQADRVMI
-388 VRFNPCSGGS
+388 VRFNPCTGS
-398 LCPGPATGSVTVESV
+398 LCAAPATGAVTVESV
-413 APNCRP
+413 ALNCRP

-425 EKFCFD
+425 ENFCCD
-431 EFYLE
+431 DFYIE

-448 VSAANLPQN
+448 VSAADLPQD
-457 QIDLLAQFDVKAYL
+457 QIDLLAEFEVRAYL

-478 EELWGLLMAHQCSPR
+478 EDLWGLLMAHQCSPR

-551 LDREWRRQER
+551 LEMEWRRQAR
-561 EQMPLSLILCDIDSF
+561 EQTPLSLILCDIDSF
-576 KSYNDTYGHPRGDD
+576 KSYNDTYGHPGGDE

-595 AQAIGNAVDRPAD
+595 AGAIGNAINRPAD

-623 NTASEGAT
+623 NTAIQGAV
-631 LVAQHIQLKIAAL
+631 LVAEHIQLKISAL
-644 QIPHAG
+644 QLPHGG
-650 SQVSLYVTV
+650 SQVSQYVTV
-659 SLGIATIVPGSESQA
+659 SLGVA
-674 SILVDAADSAASMVP
+674 SVVP
-689 ASKSPASIL
+689 ASESPPSIL
-698 IDAADAALY
+698 IAAADRALY
-707 QAKDAGRDRLQVY
+707 VAKDAGRDRIQVY
-720 QAESATAKTNGTA
+720 QADPTTTKTNGI
-733 APDRPID
+733 APPLRPVD
-740 CSRLN
+740 LYRPN

>member
-1 MIEESKT
+1 MIQESKT
-8 IKEKFGVLDSVPV
+8 IEEKFGVLDSVPV
-21 GACLLQDDFV
+21 GACLLRDDFV

-45 PRSQI
+45 PRDQM

-67 ATRFKQIFAGGPP
+67 ATRFQQIFAGGPP

-94 IWQDGQQ
+94 TWQDGQQ
-101 RIQQTTVN
+101 RIQQTTVT
-109 AVPALEAGIEEQ
+109 AVPALSPGVAELDIAGLARSTADLEPEGTVRQAEA
-121 EIRDWVLHT
+121 
-130 LELQSD
+130 
-136 GTLGVGSPRSA
+136 VGSEAPSNIRTS
-147 FLSRKSPPSA
+147 FSPYGFVTS
-157 SSSIWPGVNCPSF
+157 NCQSF

-193 DQAVEEVKVR
+193 DQALEEVEVR
-203 QRIEEELRESQ
+203 QRVEEELRSSQ

-220 ADTAPYLLYIYD
+220 ADAAPYLLYIYD
-232 VTEQR
+232 LTEQR
-237 NVYVNGQAFNLL
+237 NVYVNGQAFKLL

-263 FSSLVYPED
+263 FSSLVHPDD

-284 KAQDGRILELEYR
+284 KAQDGSILELEYR

-310 RDQVFARTAEGE
+310 RDQVFARTASCD

-350 KLMGT
+350 LLMAT

-363 LDLGEVLSTTVTEVR
+363 LDLGEVLGTTVTEVR
-378 QFLNADRVMI
+378 QFLQADRVMI
-388 VRFNPCSGGS
+388 VRFNASTDS
-398 LCPGPATGSVTVESV
+398 LCAAPPTGAVTVESV
-413 APNCRP
+413 ALNCKP

-425 EKFCFD
+425 ENFCFED
-431 EFYLE
+431 FYLE
-436 AYQHRAIRPIAD
+436 AYQHRAIRPVAD
-448 VSAANLPQN
+448 VSTADLPPN
-457 QIDLLAQFDVKAYL
+457 QIDWLAQFAVRAYL

-478 EELWGLLMAHQCSPR
+478 DELWGLLMAHQCRPR

-503 SNLAAQLAIA
+503 SSLATQLAIA

-529 LERLATLDEL
+529 LERLATLDAL

-551 LDREWRRQER
+551 LEMEWRRQAR
-561 EQMPLSLILCDIDSF
+561 EQTPLSLILCDIDSF
-576 KSYNDTYGHPRGDD
+576 KSYNDTYGHPGGDE

-595 AQAIGNAVDRPAD
+595 AWAIGNAVDRPAD

-623 NTASEGAT
+623 NTEIQGAVR
-631 LVAQHIQLKIAAL
+631 VAEHIQLKISAL
-644 QIPHAG
+644 QLPHAG
-650 SQVSLYVTV
+650 SQVSQYVTV
-659 SLGIATIVPGSESQA
+659 SQGV
-674 SILVDAADSAASMVP
+674 ASMVP
-689 ASKSPASIL
+689 AFESGASIL
-698 IDAADAALY
+698 IASADRALY
-707 QAKDAGRDRLQVY
+707 EAKRLGRDRIQVY
-720 QAESATAKTNGTA
+720 QPDPACTKTNGTG
-733 APDRPID
+733 APVHPVEF
-740 CSRLN
+740 SK
-745 TNFPSPTSA
+745 AQH

>member
-8 IKEKFGVLDSVPV
+8 IEDKFGVLDSVPV
-21 GACLLQDDFV
+21 GACLLRDDFV
-31 VLFWNACL
+31 VLFWNTCL
-39 EDWTKI
+39 EEWTKI
-45 PRSQI
+45 PRRQI

-55 TTHFPHLSQLKY
+55 TAHFPHLNQLKY
-67 ATRFKQIFAGGPP
+67 ATRFQQIFAGGPP

-94 IWQDGQQ
+94 TWQDGQQ
-101 RIQQTTVN
+101 RIQQTTVT
-109 AVPALEAGIEEQ
+109 AVPALPAGIAEQ
-121 EIRDWVLHT
+121 EIRGWLLQALD
-130 LELQSD
+130 LEPD
-136 GTLGVGSPRSA
+136 GTLEVPEPTSA
-147 FLSRKSPPSA
+147 SLAWESPPSV
-157 SSSIWPGVNCPSF
+157 SRSSIWPGINSQSF

-203 QRIEEELRESQ
+203 QRVEEELRSSQ

-220 ADTAPYLLYIYD
+220 ADAAPYLLYIYD
-232 VTEQR
+232 LTQRR
-237 NVYVNGQAFNLL
+237 NVYVNGQASKLL
-249 GYHPEEILQMETAL
+249 GYTPQEILQMEMAL
-263 FSSLVYPED
+263 FSSLVHPED
-272 LEKVSAHLQKFP
+272 VPRVGAHVQKFP
-284 KAQDGRILELEYR
+284 LTQDGHILELEYR
-297 LKHRSGE
+297 LKHRSGQ

-310 RDQVFARTAEGE
+310 RDQVFARTPEGL

-350 KLMGT
+350 LLMAT

-363 LDLGEVLSTTVTEVR
+363 LDLGEVLNTTVTEVR
-378 QFLNADRVMI
+378 QFLQADRVMI
-388 VRFNPCSGGS
+388 VRFNFCKGC
-398 LCPGPATGSVTVESV
+398 LCAAHATGAVTVESV

-425 EKFCFD
+425 ENFCFD

-448 VSAANLPQN
+448 VCAADLPQD

-478 EELWGLLMAHQCSPR
+478 DELWGLLMAHQCSPR
-493 QWMQLEVELL
+493 QWMPLEVELL
-503 SNLAAQLAIA
+503 SSLAAQLAIA

-551 LDREWRRQER
+551 LEMEWRRQAR
-561 EQMPLSLILCDIDSF
+561 EQTPLSLILCDIDSF
-576 KSYNDTYGHPRGDD
+576 KNYNDTYGHPGGDE

-595 AQAIGNAVDRPAD
+595 AGAIGNAVDRPAD

-623 NTASEGAT
+623 NTAMQGAVV
-631 LVAQHIQLKIAAL
+631 VAEHIQLKIAAL
-644 QIPHAG
+644 QLPHAG
-650 SQVSLYVTV
+650 SQVSEYVTV
-659 SLGIATIVPGSESQA
+659 SFGVA
-674 SILVDAADSAASMVP
+674 SIVP
-689 ASKSPASIL
+689 ASESGAEIL
-698 IDAADAALY
+698 IAAADQALY
-707 QAKDAGRDRLQVY
+707 QAKRLGRDRIQLY
-720 QAESATAKTNGTA
+720 QPDPASGKPNGTA
-733 APDRPID
+733 TPMLPVDFSRP
-740 CSRLN
+740 N
-745 TNFPSPTSA
+745 TNLPSPTSA

>member
-1 MIEESKT
+1 MIEESKS

-31 VLFWNACL
+31 VLFWNTCL
-39 EDWTKI
+39 EEWTKI

-55 TTHFPHLSQLKY
+55 TAHFPHLSQLKY

-94 IWQDGQQ
+94 TWQDGQQ
-101 RIQQTTVN
+101 RIQQTTVT

-121 EIRDWVLHT
+121 EIRDWILHT
-130 LELQSD
+130 LELESD
-136 GTLGVGSPRSA
+136 GTVGVGSPTSA
-147 FLSRKSPPSA
+147 FLSRESPPSA
-157 SSSIWPGVNCPSF
+157 SSSIWPGVNAPSF

-193 DQAVEEVKVR
+193 DQALEEVQVR
-203 QRIEEELRESQ
+203 QRVEEELRSSQ

-220 ADTAPYLLYIYD
+220 ADAAPYLLYIYD
-232 VTEQR
+232 LTQQR
-237 NVYVNGQAFNLL
+237 NVYVNGQASKLL
-249 GYHPEEILQMETAL
+249 GYTPQEILQMQTAL
-263 FSSLVYPED
+263 YSSLVYPED
-272 LEKVSAHLQKFP
+272 LPRLKAHQQKFP
-284 KAQDGRILELEYR
+284 LTQDGHILELEYR
-297 LKHRSGE
+297 LKHRSGQ

-310 RDQVFARTAEGE
+310 RDQVFARTADGC

-341 ALRQQNERE
+341 TLRQQNERE
-350 KLMGT
+350 LLMAT

-378 QFLNADRVMI
+378 QFLQADRVMI
-388 VRFNPCSGGS
+388 VRFNTCTGS
-398 LCPGPATGSVTVESV
+398 LCAGPATGAVTVESV
-413 APNCRP
+413 AANCQP

-425 EKFCFD
+425 ENFCFD
-431 EFYLE
+431 QFYLE

-448 VSAANLPQN
+448 VSAADLPQY
-457 QIDLLAQFDVKAYL
+457 QIDLLAQFDVKASL

-478 EELWGLLMAHQCSPR
+478 DELWGLLMAHQCSPR

-503 SNLAAQLAIA
+503 SSLATQLAIA

-529 LERLATLDEL
+529 LERLASLDEL

-545 RRFDQY
+545 RRFDRY
-551 LDREWRRQER
+551 LEVEWRRQAR
-561 EQMPLSLILCDIDSF
+561 EQTPLSLILCDIDSF
-576 KSYNDTYGHPRGDD
+576 KSYNDTYGHPGGDE

-595 AQAIGNAVDRPAD
+595 AAAIGNAVNRPAD

-623 NTASEGAT
+623 NTAIQGAV
-631 LVAQHIQLKIAAL
+631 LVAEHIQLKIAAL
-644 QIPHAG
+644 QLPHAG
-650 SQVSLYVTV
+650 SQVSQYVTL
-659 SLGIATIVPGSESQA
+659 SLGVASIVPGSESGA
-674 SILVDAADSAASMVP
+674 EILIAAADQ
-689 ASKSPASIL
+689 
-698 IDAADAALY
+698 ALY
-707 QAKDAGRDRLQVY
+707 QAKRLGRARIQLYQPEPAAG
-720 QAESATAKTNGTA
+720 KPNGTGTSIL
-733 APDRPID
+733 PVDFSLP
-740 CSRLN
+740 N
-745 TNFPSPTSA
+745 TNLPSPTSA

>member
-8 IKEKFGVLDSVPV
+8 IEEKFGVLDSVPV
-21 GACLLQDDFV
+21 GACLLRDDFV

-45 PRSQI
+45 GREQM

-67 ATRFKQIFAGGPP
+67 ANRFQQIFAGGPP

-94 IWQDGQQ
+94 TWQEGQQ
-101 RIQQTTVN
+101 RIQQTTVT
-109 AVPALEAGIEEQ
+109 AVPAL
-121 EIRDWVLHT
+121 
-130 LELQSD
+130 S
-136 GTLGVGSPRSA
+136 
-147 FLSRKSPPSA
+147 
-157 SSSIWPGVNCPSF
+157 PGVAELDIPNLIRSTVELEPDGMVRQGDSVGVALPSNFRDSISPYGFIPPNCQSF

-193 DQAVEEVKVR
+193 DQALEEVEVR
-203 QRIEEELRESQ
+203 QRMEAELRESQ

-220 ADTAPYLLYIYD
+220 ADAAPYLLYIYD
-232 VTEQR
+232 LTEKR
-237 NVYVNGQAFNLL
+237 NVYVNGQASKLL
-249 GYHPEEILQMETAL
+249 GYTPQEILQMQTAL
-263 FSSLVYPED
+263 YSSLVYPED
-272 LEKVSAHLQKFP
+272 LPRLSAHLQKFP
-284 KAQDGRILELEYR
+284 SAADGHILELDYR
-297 LKHRSGE
+297 LQHRSGQ
-304 WRWFRC
+304 WRHFRC
-310 RDQVFARTAEGE
+310 RDQVFARTAEGQ

-327 GTAQDITEYKRAEE
+327 GTAQDITEYKQAEE

-350 KLMGT
+350 LLMAT

-378 QFLNADRVMI
+378 QFLQADRVMI
-388 VRFNPCSGGS
+388 VRFNSCTGS
-398 LCPGPATGSVTVESV
+398 NCATPATGAVTVESV
-413 APNCRP
+413 ALNCRP

-425 EKFCFD
+425 ENFCFD

-448 VSAANLPQN
+448 VSTADLPHD
-457 QIDLLAQFDVKAYL
+457 QIDLLAQFEVRAYL

-503 SNLAAQLAIA
+503 SSLAAQLAIA

-551 LDREWRRQER
+551 LDREWRRQAR
-561 EQMPLSLILCDIDSF
+561 EQTPLSLILCDIDSF
-576 KSYNDTYGHPRGDD
+576 KTYNDTYGHPKGDE

-595 AQAIGNAVDRPAD
+595 AQAIGKAINRPAD

-623 NTASEGAT
+623 NTASEGAE
-631 LVAQHIQLKIAAL
+631 LVAEHIQLKIAAL
-644 QIPHAG
+644 QIPHDG
-650 SQVSLYVTV
+650 SQVSKCVTV
-659 SLGIATIVPGSESQA
+659 SLGIATMVPVSESEA
-674 SILVDAADSAASMVP
+674 SIVIDAANAAASTVP
-689 ASKSPASIL
+689 ASKCPASIL

-707 QAKDAGRDRLQVY
+707 QAKDAGRDRIQVY
-720 QAESATAKTNGTA
+720 QPDPPTAKTNGTV
-733 APDRPID
+733 PPVRPVD
-740 CSRLN
+740 FSRPN

>member
-1 MIEESKT
+1 
-8 IKEKFGVLDSVPV
+8 
-21 GACLLQDDFV
+21 
-31 VLFWNACL
+31 
-39 EDWTKI
+39 
-45 PRSQI
+45 
-50 LGTKI
+50 
-55 TTHFPHLSQLKY
+55 
-67 ATRFKQIFAGGPP
+67 QIFAGGPP

-94 IWQDGQQ
+94 TWQDGQQ

-121 EIRDWVLHT
+121 EIRDWVIHT
-130 LELQSD
+130 LELEPD
-136 GTLGVGSPRSA
+136 GNCGARAPTSA
-147 FLSRKSPPSA
+147 FLSRESPPST
-157 SSSIWPGVNCPSF
+157 SSSIWPGVNSPSF
-170 YALLVIQDVTDLTHR
+170 YALLVIQDVSDLTHR

-193 DQAVEEVKVR
+193 DQALEEVQVR
-203 QRIEEELRESQ
+203 QRVEAELRESQ

-220 ADTAPYLLYIYD
+220 ADAAPYLLYIYD
-232 VTEQR
+232 LTEQR
-237 NVYVNGQAFNLL
+237 NVYVNGQAFKLL
-249 GYHPEEILQMETAL
+249 GYHPQEILQMETAL
-263 FSSLVYPED
+263 FSGLVYPKD
-272 LEKVSAHLQKFP
+272 LEKVSAHLEKFP
-284 KAQDGRILELEYR
+284 QAQDGSIVELEYR

-310 RDQVFARTAEGE
+310 RDQVFARTASGD

-350 KLMGT
+350 LLMAT

-363 LDLGEVLSTTVTEVR
+363 LDLGEVLNTTVNEVR
-378 QFLNADRVMI
+378 QFLQADRVMI
-388 VRFNPCSGGS
+388 VRFNSCSGS
-398 LCPGPATGSVTVESV
+398 LCAAPATGAVTVESV

-431 EFYLE
+431 EFYIE

-448 VSAANLPQN
+448 VSAADLPQY
-457 QIDLLAQFDVKAYL
+457 QIDLLAQFEVKAYL

-493 QWMQLEVELL
+493 QWMQLEIELL

-551 LDREWRRQER
+551 LDKEWRRQAR
-561 EQMPLSLILCDIDSF
+561 EQTPLSLILCDIDSF
-576 KSYNDTYGHPRGDD
+576 KSYNDTYGHPGGDD

-595 AQAIGNAVDRPAD
+595 AGAIGNAVNRPAD

-623 NTASEGAT
+623 NTASEGAK
-631 LVAQHIQLKIAAL
+631 LVAEHIQLKIAAL

-650 SQVSLYVTV
+650 SDVSKYVTV
-659 SLGIATIVPGSESQA
+659 SLGIATMVPVSESEA
-674 SILVDAADSAASMVP
+674 SIVIDAADAAASTVP
-689 ASKSPASIL
+689 ASKSPASIV

-707 QAKDAGRDRLQVY
+707 QAKDLGRDRIQVY
-720 QAESATAKTNGTA
+720 QADPASAKTNGA
-733 APDRPID
+733 ATPVRPVD
-740 CSRLN
+740 FSRPN
-745 TNFPSPTSA
+745 TNLPSPTRA

>member
-1 MIEESKT
+1 MIEESKS

-31 VLFWNACL
+31 VLFWNTCL
-39 EDWTKI
+39 EEWTKI

-94 IWQDGQQ
+94 TWQDGQQ
-101 RIQQTTVN
+101 RIQQTTVT
-109 AVPALEAGIEEQ
+109 AVSAMEAGIEEQ
-121 EIRDWVLHT
+121 EMREWVLQT
-130 LELQSD
+130 LELKRD
-136 GTLGVGSPRSA
+136 GTSGVGAPTSA
-147 FLSRKSPPSA
+147 FLSREFPLSA
-157 SSSIWPGVNCPSF
+157 SSSIWPGVNSPSF

-193 DQAVEEVKVR
+193 DQALEEVQVR
-203 QRIEEELRESQ
+203 QRVEEELRSSQ

-220 ADTAPYLLYIYD
+220 ADAAPYLLYIYD
-232 VTEQR
+232 LTEQR
-237 NVYVNGQAFNLL
+237 NVYVNGQASKLL
-249 GYHPEEILQMETAL
+249 GYTPQEILQMQTAL
-263 FSSLVYPED
+263 YSSLVHPED
-272 LEKVSAHLQKFP
+272 LPRLKAHQQKFP
-284 KAQDGRILELEYR
+284 SAQDGHILELEYR

-310 RDQVFARTAEGE
+310 RDQVFARTADGC

-350 KLMGT
+350 LLMAT

-363 LDLGEVLSTTVTEVR
+363 LDLAEVLSTTVTEVR
-378 QFLNADRVMI
+378 QFLQADRVMI
-388 VRFNPCSGGS
+388 VRFNPCTGS
-398 LCPGPATGSVTVESV
+398 LCAGPATGAVTVESV
-413 APNCRP
+413 AANCQP

-425 EKFCFD
+425 ENFCFD
-431 EFYLE
+431 QFYLE

-448 VSAANLPQN
+448 VFAADLPQY
-457 QIDLLAQFDVKAYL
+457 QIDLLAQFAVRAYL

-478 EELWGLLMAHQCSPR
+478 DELWGLLMAHQCSPR

-503 SNLAAQLAIA
+503 SSLATQLAIA

-529 LERLATLDEL
+529 LERLASLDEL

-551 LDREWRRQER
+551 LEMEWRRQVR
-561 EQMPLSLILCDIDSF
+561 EQTPLSLILCDIDSF
-576 KSYNDTYGHPRGDD
+576 KSYNDTYGHPGGDE

-595 AQAIGNAVDRPAD
+595 AGAIGNAVNRPAD

-623 NTASEGAT
+623 NTAIQGAV
-631 LVAQHIQLKIAAL
+631 LVAEHIQLKIAAL
-644 QIPHAG
+644 QLPHAG
-650 SQVSLYVTV
+650 SQVSPYVTL
-659 SLGIATIVPGSESQA
+659 SLGVA
-674 SILVDAADSAASMVP
+674 SIVP
-689 ASKSPASIL
+689 ASESGAEIL
-698 IDAADAALY
+698 IAAADQALY
-707 QAKDAGRDRLQVY
+707 QAKRLGRDRIQLY
-720 QAESATAKTNGTA
+720 QPDPAAGKANGTGTSIL
-733 APDRPID
+733 PVDFSIP
-740 CSRLN
+740 N
-745 TNFPSPTSA
+745 TNLPSPTSA